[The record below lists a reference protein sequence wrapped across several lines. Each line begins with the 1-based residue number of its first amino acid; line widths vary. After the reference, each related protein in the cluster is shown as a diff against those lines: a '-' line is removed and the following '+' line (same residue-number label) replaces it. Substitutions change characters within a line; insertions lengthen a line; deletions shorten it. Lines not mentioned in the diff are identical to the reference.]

1 MLRSPLLIAL
11 ALAASC
17 GSQPQPASIAK
28 DASLHAVQG
37 CPAVEKSVQD
47 AAVSQMRH
55 QLEAQIMWRRLWGGG
70 GVGVLDSGG
79 PATGAG
85 PASSGPSSSS
95 PSAWTTT
102 NTQVAGV
109 DEPDFVKND
118 ATHIFVLSG
127 RKLFSAASWPPQQL
141 GLGPSLSI
149 EGYPTEMFL
158 DEKSRIAVISQ
169 VPPADGPMVG
179 AGMCPIGMGVMCGF
193 YGPMTTKLS
202 LVDSALHL
210 TGELYLPGSATH
222 ARRVGSQVFLVL
234 SDVPRWPAE
243 VKWWPSGLVDWQDEA
258 AFEKAI
264 RQLEDQNEAV
274 IRAQPL
280 AGWLPPARRKLAD
293 GTTIDLPW
301 DCAQFR
307 LGDAPVQLGFVTV
320 ATIDLDHPDAAPAR
334 STILSDY
341 AGVVYASTSS
351 LYLAGAHW
359 WWWDEPGQIDW
370 TYLHRFDISSGVS
383 YVASGGF
390 AGHPLNQF
398 SLDEDAGY
406 LRVAVNTM
414 TRSRVSVGTGP
425 LKHDEWHFDMSN
437 AVRVLAT
444 ADMTVVG
451 ELNDL
456 SPGEWVQSSR
466 FIGWRGFVVTF
477 KRIDPLFALDL
488 SDPRHPRKAG
498 VLEVPGFS
506 SYLQPI
512 DDSHL
517 LAIGVDQ
524 PASGNWQDRSLQL
537 SVFDVSDLSAPKRT
551 AQARIGSAWAYS
563 DALWDHHAFNWFK
576 EKGLLAVP
584 FYDWDPSVNPGSGTY
599 WNSFVSDLRVFE
611 VTPTSINPKG
621 ALTMKDLFVTS
632 GSGNWTWSWSPWIR
646 RSVMASDASG
656 AAYVYAVSDAGIRV
670 APVTTLSQ
678 PLATVT
684 FPQQR

>member
-1 MLRSPLLIAL
+1 MPRSPLFIAL

-17 GSQPQPASIAK
+17 GSQPQPARIAK
-28 DASLHAVQG
+28 DPSLHAVQG
-37 CPAVEKSVQD
+37 CAAVEKSVQD
-47 AAVSQMRH
+47 AAVAQMRH

-70 GVGVLDSGG
+70 VGVANGG

-149 EGYPTEMFL
+149 EGYPIEMFL
-158 DEKSRIAVISQ
+158 DEKSRIA
-169 VPPADGPMVG
+169 
-179 AGMCPIGMGVMCGF
+179 
-193 YGPMTTKLS
+193 
-202 LVDSALHL
+202 
-210 TGELYLPGSATH
+210 
-222 ARRVGSQVFLVL
+222 
-234 SDVPRWPAE
+234 
-243 VKWWPSGLVDWQDEA
+243 
-258 AFEKAI
+258 
-264 RQLEDQNEAV
+264 
-274 IRAQPL
+274 
-280 AGWLPPARRKLAD
+280 
-293 GTTIDLPW
+293 
-301 DCAQFR
+301 
-307 LGDAPVQLGFVTV
+307 
-320 ATIDLDHPDAAPAR
+320 APAR
-334 STILSDY
+334 NTILSDY

-351 LYLAGAHW
+351 LYLASAHW
-359 WWWDEPGQIDW
+359 WWWDEPCQIDW
-370 TYLHRFDISSGVS
+370 TYLHRFDISSGVN
-383 YVASGGF
+383 YMASGGF

-414 TRSRVSVGTGP
+414 TRSRVSVGTGS

-437 AVRVLAT
+437 AVRVLGST
-444 ADMTVVG
+444 DMTVVG

-466 FIGWRGFVVTF
+466 FIGSRGFVVTF

-488 SDPRHPRKAG
+488 SDPRDPRKAG

-517 LAIGVDQ
+517 LAIGVDL
-524 PASGNWQDRSLQL
+524 PDPSANWQNRSLQL
-537 SVFDVSDLSAPKRT
+537 SVFDVSDLSAPKRA

-576 EKGLLAVP
+576 EKSLLAVP

-611 VTPTSINPKG
+611 VTPTSINLRG
-621 ALTMKDLFVTS
+621 ALTMKDLFVTT

-646 RSVMASDASG
+646 RSVMASDDSG

-670 APVTTLSQ
+670 APVSTLSQ